1 MDLKRLRYGYYKNY
15 CSGDGSMYDHCT
27 AYTRAKKHY
36 TIFEEDSCNYYDILD
51 ENRPY
56 NKNAEYGETLV
67 TIENELLD
75 VLPNCI
81 IDSEREYTLEEILSL
96 MPRVLVA
103 NLSQNKS
110 SEMKKV
116 L

>member
-1 MDLKRLRYGYYKNY
+1 VDLKILRYGYYKNY

-27 AYTRAKKHY
+27 AYTRAPKHY
-36 TIFEEDSCNYYDILD
+36 TIFGEDSCNYYNILD

-56 NKNAEYGETLV
+56 KKDAKYGETLV
-67 TIENELLD
+67 TIESELLD
-75 VLPNCI
+75 ILPNCI
-81 IDSEREYTLEEILSL
+81 DSDKEYTLNEILSL

-103 NLSQNKS
+103 NLSQEKS

>member
-1 MDLKRLRYGYYKNY
+1 MDLKILKYGYYKNY

-27 AYTRAKKHY
+27 AYIRAPKHY
-36 TIFEEDSCNYYDILD
+36 TIFEEDSRNYYDVLD
-51 ENRPY
+51 KHKPY

-75 VLPNCI
+75 VIPNCV
-81 IDSEREYTLEEILSL
+81 DSEKEYTLEEVLSL

-103 NLSQNKS
+103 NLSQKKS

>member
-1 MDLKRLRYGYYKNY
+1 MDLKILKYGYYQNY

-36 TIFEEDSCNYYDILD
+36 TIFGEDSCNYYDILN
-51 ENRPY
+51 ENGPY
-56 NKNAEYGETLV
+56 KKNAEYGETLV

-75 VLPNCI
+75 ILPSG
-81 IDSEREYTLEEILSL
+81 IDSDREYTLDEILSL

-103 NLSQNKS
+103 NLSQKKS